1 LLGQLNKLLNKL
13 EKNTFEDY
21 LKNRYQ
27 GQINW
32 YDKKSKQ
39 NKKRYDIF
47 QWVLIISSSI
57 TPVLIAINFGLSE
70 FADLKWVTLIVAVVV
85 TISASSIRIFRFHDN
100 WVSYRTTCET
110 LKKELYMY
118 QAGIG
123 EYRNSADKDSIFVER
138 VEILISQ
145 ENTLWL
151 TIFKNEESKIK

>member
-1 LLGQLNKLLNKL
+1 L

-27 GQINW
+27 GAIKW
-32 YDKKSKQ
+32 YDKKSQQ
-39 NKKRYDIF
+39 NKKRYDVF

-70 FADLKWVTLIVAVVV
+70 FAYLKWVAVIVAVVV

-110 LKKELYMY
+110 LKKELYMH

-151 TIFKNEESKIK
+151 TIFKNEEKIK